1 MRRLLVLIAL
11 VAGTLGASGG
21 CVTPSIPIPPPDPAL
36 MTFDLQ
42 GEVGN
47 TFASFAYPTHPTL
60 VDAVVFVYNRDKG
73 EGVIRNANPDGSVG
87 PTQPLRADLGDQ
99 MVVSFQRDDQ
109 TASTCI
115 RLKDG
120 AQNGTSYCD
129 P

>member
-1 MRRLLVLIAL
+1 MRRLLVAIAL
-11 VAGTLGASGG
+11 AAATLGVSG
-21 CVTPSIPIPPPDPAL
+21 CVTPSIPIPPPDPSL
-36 MTFDLQ
+36 MTFQLQ

-47 TFASFAYPTHPTL
+47 TFASFTYPTHPTL

-73 EGVIRNANPDGSVG
+73 EGVIKSANSDGSVG

-99 MVVSFQRDDQ
+99 MVVSFQRDEQ
-109 TASTCI
+109 TASTCV

-120 AQNGTSYCD
+120 PQNGTSYCD

>member
-11 VAGTLGASGG
+11 VAGTLGAAG
-21 CVTPSIPIPPPDPAL
+21 CVTPLIPIPPPDPAL
-36 MTFDLQ
+36 MTFELQ

-47 TFASFAYPTHPTL
+47 TFASFTYPSHPTL

-73 EGVIRNANPDGSVG
+73 EGVIKNANFDGSVG

-99 MVVSFQRDDQ
+99 MVVSFQRDEQ
-109 TASTCI
+109 TASTCV

>member
-1 MRRLLVLIAL
+1 MRRLLALIAL
-11 VAGTLGASGG
+11 VAGTLGAAG

-36 MTFDLQ
+36 MTFELQ

-73 EGVIRNANPDGSVG
+73 EGVIRDANPDGSVG

-109 TASTCI
+109 TASTCV